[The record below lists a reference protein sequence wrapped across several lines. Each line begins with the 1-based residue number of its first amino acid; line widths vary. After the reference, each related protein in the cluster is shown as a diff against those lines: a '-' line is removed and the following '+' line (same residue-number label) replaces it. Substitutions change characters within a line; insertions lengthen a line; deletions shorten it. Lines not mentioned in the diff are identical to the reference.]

1 MTETTKH
8 ESGHQGAWV
17 TVVAIVS
24 IVAVSFGIIFLIQAT
39 EPEVQRGG
47 ATRRSAALVEVVE
60 LKRGNFRPTITALG
74 TVEASQ
80 RIELRPQV
88 GGEITGFSQ
97 EFIPGGFL
105 QEGDLIAEIDPIDY
119 ENQLAMRESDLLQ
132 AKAALELE
140 KGQQIAAKKEF
151 ELLGE
156 EIDASNQSLIL
167 REPQIRTAEAQ
178 VSAAQAMRDTAQ
190 LDLTRT
196 QIKAPFHAQ
205 IIERFI
211 NLGSQVSSG
220 TVLATLVGIEEYW
233 VIASVPQGDLQWIDL
248 PKGKVPGASVHVMK
262 PAVWGD
268 TTFREGEVLRLIGT
282 LDERTRLARILIGVN
297 DPLARNTDAPP
308 LLLGTIVEN
317 RIRGKELSN
326 VFRIKREYLR
336 GDDQV
341 WIKKDGKL
349 DIRTVRVA
357 YLDEKYAYLEDG
369 LQDGESL
376 VMTNLATISEGINL
390 RLINETTDSEDS
402 Q

>member
-1 MTETTKH
+1 MTESTQH
-8 ESGHQGAWV
+8 ESGRLGVWV
-17 TVVAIVS
+17 TLVFILAIVAIS
-24 IVAVSFGIIFLIQAT
+24 TGIIFLIQAT

-60 LKRGNFRPTITALG
+60 LKQGNFRPTITALG

-80 RIELRPQV
+80 EIELRPQV
-88 GGEITGFSQ
+88 SGEITGFSE

-105 QEGDLIAEIDPIDY
+105 QKGDLIAEINPIDY
-119 ENQLAMRESDLLQ
+119 ENQLAMRQSDLLQ
-132 AKAALELE
+132 ARATLELE

-178 VSAAQAMRDTAQ
+178 VAAAQAMRDTAQ

-196 QIKAPFHAQ
+196 QITAPFNAQ
-205 IIERFI
+205 IIERFV

-220 TVLATLVGIEEYW
+220 TVLANLVGIEEYW

-248 PKGKVPGASVHVMK
+248 PNGNTPGARVQVMK
-262 PAVWGD
+262 PAVWGEA
-268 TTFREGEVLRLIGT
+268 TFREGSVLRLIGT
-282 LDERTRLARILIGVN
+282 LDERTRLARILIGVD

-317 RIRGKELSN
+317 RIQGKELNN

-336 GDDQV
+336 GENQV

-349 DIRTVRVA
+349 DIRTVRIA
-357 YLDEKYAYLEDG
+357 YLDEKYAYLEG
-369 LQDGESL
+369 GVEDGESL
-376 VMTNLATISEGINL
+376 VMTNLATISNGINL
-390 RLINETTDSEDS
+390 RLIDETTDSEDS
-402 Q
+402 L

>member
-1 MTETTKH
+1 MTESTQH
-8 ESGHQGAWV
+8 ESGRLGVWV
-17 TVVAIVS
+17 TLVFILAIVAIS
-24 IVAVSFGIIFLIQAT
+24 TGIIFLIQAT

-60 LKRGNFRPTITALG
+60 LKLGDFRPTITALG

-80 RIELRPQV
+80 EIELRPQV
-88 GGEITGFSQ
+88 SGEITGFSE

-105 QEGDLIAEIDPIDY
+105 QKGDLIAEINPIDY
-119 ENQLAMRESDLLQ
+119 ENQLAMRQSDLLQ
-132 AKAALELE
+132 ARATLELE

-178 VSAAQAMRDTAQ
+178 VAAAQAMRDTAQ

-196 QIKAPFHAQ
+196 QITAPFNAQ
-205 IIERFI
+205 IIERFV

-220 TVLATLVGIEEYW
+220 TVLANLVGIEEYW

-248 PKGKVPGASVHVMK
+248 PSGNTPGARVQVMK
-262 PAVWGD
+262 PAVWGEA
-268 TTFREGEVLRLIGT
+268 TFREGSVLRLIGT
-282 LDERTRLARILIGVN
+282 LDERTRLARILIGVD

-317 RIRGKELSN
+317 RIQGKELNN

-336 GDDQV
+336 GENQV

-349 DIRTVRVA
+349 DIRTVRIA
-357 YLDEKYAYLEDG
+357 YLDEKYAYLEG
-369 LQDGESL
+369 GVEDGESL
-376 VMTNLATISEGINL
+376 VMTNLATISNGINL
-390 RLINETTDSEDS
+390 RLIDETTDSEDS
-402 Q
+402 L